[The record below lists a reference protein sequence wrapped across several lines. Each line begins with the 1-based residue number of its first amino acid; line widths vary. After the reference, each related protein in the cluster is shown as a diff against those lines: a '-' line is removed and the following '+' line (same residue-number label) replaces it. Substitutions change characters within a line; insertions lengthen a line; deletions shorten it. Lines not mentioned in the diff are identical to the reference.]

1 MYDETFGERKGQN
14 FHYGKRTE
22 IVIKQQRTKLRLP
35 ILRVLKQQNLQ
46 VGWKLRKD
54 VQVAGT
60 DGQMAEWLQ
69 TGSTFS
75 GHTFIILNTFEKV
88 SLLYLNI

>member
-1 MYDETFGERKGQN
+1 MYDETFGERKGHNFQN
-14 FHYGKRTE
+14 SKRAE

-35 ILRVLKQQNLQ
+35 IFRVLKQQNLQ
-46 VGWKLRKD
+46 IGWKLCKD

-69 TGSTFS
+69 TGNAFS
-75 GHTFIILNTFEKV
+75 DHTFFREPKKKDV
-88 SLLYLNI
+88 YLPN